1 MRIQLTL
8 VSATALLLVA
18 CGGGG
23 GGAAPLADDPL
34 AAVPASASQSARGMV
49 SYLGALPPLDAEARE
64 PVALNGFV
72 PPTSE
77 TDEPQ
82 GMGG

>member
-1 MRIQLTL
+1 MKTQWMA

-23 GGAAPLADDPL
+23 DVDVQQANDPL
-34 AAVPASASQSARGMV
+34 AAVPASASQSTQGMV

-64 PVALNGFV
+64 PVPLNALML
-72 PPTSE
+72 PTSE

-82 GMGG
+82 DVGG

>member
-1 MRIQLTL
+1 MKTQLMA
-8 VSATALLLVA
+8 VSTTALLLAA

-23 GGAAPLADDPL
+23 YDDTPQAVDPL
-34 AAVPASASQSARGMV
+34 TAVPASASQSTQGMV

-64 PVALNGFV
+64 PLSLNGFV
-72 PPTSE
+72 PPTSD

-82 GMGG
+82 DMGG